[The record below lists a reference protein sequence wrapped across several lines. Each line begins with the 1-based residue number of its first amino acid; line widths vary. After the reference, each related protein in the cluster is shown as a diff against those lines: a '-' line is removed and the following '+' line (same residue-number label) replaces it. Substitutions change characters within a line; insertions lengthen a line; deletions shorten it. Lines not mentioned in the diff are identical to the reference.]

1 MLKKSF
7 KNSFGTAFE
16 NVFLTACFCGSQQPK
31 SEKVGEI
38 LMPKMMKKITFI
50 VAFSL
55 LFANTTFAK
64 ITFRNFDPN
73 QPIEFV
79 ERGITFYVFANG
91 QFDFNTQPSRGEV
104 IFKNGRR
111 GVNATF
117 GSPNRFTEGGV
128 RVEHDNFG
136 RIRRIGNVF
145 VNYDQFDRIK
155 RIGSVYMS
163 YNRFALDRVGGL
175 QLIYNRFGIVVDVFG
190 SVKRDYF
197 GHNYSYYGN
206 SNGTCN
212 AQSQEYNDQNVS
224 DSEYNYNSNQENEDY
239 YYYRKDGKKSKI
251 ESNKKPKKDK
261 EKED

>member
-1 MLKKSF
+1 
-7 KNSFGTAFE
+7 
-16 NVFLTACFCGSQQPK
+16 
-31 SEKVGEI
+31 
-38 LMPKMMKKITFI
+38 MKKFTFI
-50 VAFSL
+50 VVFGL
-55 LFANTTFAK
+55 LFANAAFANNAS
-64 ITFRNFDPN
+64 RDFDPN
-73 QPIEFV
+73 QPIKFE
-79 ERGITFYVFANG
+79 ERGIAFYVFADG

-104 IFKNGRR
+104 IFKHGRR

-117 GSPNRFTEGGV
+117 GAPNHFSEGGV

-175 QLIYNRFGIVVDVFG
+175 QLIYNRFGEIVDVFG

-206 SNGTCN
+206 SNGNCN
-212 AQSQEYNDQNVS
+212 GQNQAYNNQNGA
-224 DSEYNYNSNQENEDY
+224 DNDYNYNSNQDNEDY
-239 YYYRKDGKKSKI
+239 YYYRKDGKKAKLKSD
-251 ESNKKPKKDK
+251 NKPKKDK